1 MFFLDNPKSVA
12 LTLEILSPIFPCTVS
27 RPEEAFKI
35 GENREPL
42 SSAVVVV
49 VNQTGL
55 DTCCDVLQ
63 RFVRSYPKVP
73 IMVLT
78 DTVEPLGVARLLG
91 CGAFDF
97 ADLQGSPSETLLRMH
112 RIVGSLP
119 PQSTKFDPQEDAV
132 KIDPEL
138 RRRLIGNAPKF
149 LELLKRL
156 CAMAR
161 THTSVMLL
169 GETGTGKEVCA
180 QAIHYC
186 SPRAS
191 GPWVAVNCAAI
202 PTELME
208 DELYGH
214 VRGAYTHAHAT
225 RSGLVC
231 EANGGTLLLDEVD
244 SLPLSAQAKLL
255 RFLQDGEYRA
265 VGSNSVR
272 RADVRVLAASNTDLR
287 MAVANGRFREDL
299 FFRLN
304 TLSLIMP
311 PLRERREDMAA
322 LASHFLDQ
330 ANLEV
335 GRRLLGISPAALH
348 RLLHH
353 TWPGNIRELKHVIQR
368 AVVLA
373 QSSILQATDIEI
385 DGQPTAEPPTMLS
398 FREAKARAVESFE
411 RYYLEHLL
419 AQNQGNI
426 THAAHAARKNRRA
439 FFELL
444 RRYSI
449 DASRFRMS

>member
-1 MFFLDNPKSVA
+1 
-12 LTLEILSPIFPCTVS
+12 
-27 RPEEAFKI
+27 
-35 GENREPL
+35 
-42 SSAVVVV
+42 
-49 VNQTGL
+49 
-55 DTCCDVLQ
+55 
-63 RFVRSYPKVP
+63 
-73 IMVLT
+73 MVLT
-78 DTVEPLGVARLLG
+78 DTVEPLGIARLLG

-97 ADLQGSPSETLLRMH
+97 ADLQGSPSDILLRMH
-112 RIVGSLP
+112 RVVGSLP
-119 PQSTKFDPQEDAV
+119 PQSTKLNPQEDAL

-138 RRRLIGNAPKF
+138 RGRLIGNAPKF

-161 THTSVMLL
+161 SHASVMLL

-231 EANGGTLLLDEVD
+231 EAGGGTLFLDEID
-244 SLPLSAQAKLL
+244 SLPLAAQAKLL

-265 VGSNSVR
+265 VGSNSVH

-287 MAVANGRFREDL
+287 MAVASGRFREDL
-299 FFRLN
+299 FFRLHM
-304 TLSLIMP
+304 LSLIMP
-311 PLRERREDMAA
+311 PLRERREDIAA

-330 ANLEV
+330 ANREA
-335 GRRLLGISPAALH
+335 GKRLLGISPAALH
-348 RLLHH
+348 RLVHY
-353 TWPGNIRELKHVIQR
+353 TWPGNIRELKHVMQR
-368 AVVLA
+368 AVVLSE
-373 QSSILQATDIEI
+373 SSILQVTDIEL
-385 DGQPTAEPPTMLS
+385 DGEPTAEPPVMLS
-398 FREAKARAVESFE
+398 FREAKARAVEGFE
-411 RYYLEHLL
+411 RCYLEQLL
-419 AQNQGNI
+419 AQNRGNI
-426 THAAHAARKNRRA
+426 THAARAARKNRRA
-439 FFELL
+439 LFELL
-444 RRYSI
+444 RRHSI